1 LFNYKS
7 NRAVVVR
14 LFGGLGNQ
22 LFCYAAARRLSIVNN
37 CELIIDHI
45 TGFDRDPYH
54 RVYMLDNFKITAKKA
69 SYIQR
74 LEPFS
79 RIRRKFN
86 RKIRSAIPFCP
97 NNYIYQNDSDLCEDL
112 LIYKVDRKVYLEGYW
127 QSEKYFL
134 DSEEIIR
141 EELSVIP
148 PTDKTNIE
156 VASNILKTDSVALH
170 FRYFENETED
180 NEYNLDNNYYD
191 KAIESMEKGKSN
203 LHYYIFSDKPDQA
216 AKFMK
221 SNQHQFTLIDHNH
234 GDNNAYADLWLMSL
248 CDHFIIANS
257 TFSWWGAWLSNNK
270 NKRVYAPDIKLTGI
284 TSWGFEGLIPDNWN
298 LI

>member
-1 LFNYKS
+1 V
-7 NRAVVVR
+7 VVVR

-22 LFCYAAARRLSIVNN
+22 LFCYAAACRLSIANN

-45 TGFDRDPYH
+45 TGFDRDPYN

-69 SYIQR
+69 SYFQR

-79 RIRRKFN
+79 SVRRKIN
-86 RKIRSAIPFCP
+86 RKISSDIPFYDKK
-97 NNYIYQNDSDLCEDL
+97 YIYQDDNDLSEDL
-112 LIYKVDRKVYLEGYW
+112 LTYKVDRKVYLEGYW

-134 DSEEIIR
+134 DSEDIIR
-141 EELSVIP
+141 EELSVNP

-156 VASNILKTDSVALH
+156 VASKILKEDSVALH
-170 FRYFENETED
+170 FRFFEKETED
-180 NEYNLDNNYYD
+180 NEYNLDNIYYD

-216 AKFMK
+216 AKYMK

-234 GDNNAYADLWLMSL
+234 GDKNAYADLWLMSL

-270 NKRVYAPDIKLTGI
+270 NKIVYAPDIKLSGI